1 MRLMRVEAMRVDRN
15 GWTEGAVLLGV
26 ALCFVLPFMQPYHAL
41 PLPSF
46 EAEWLAGT
54 VLSATLLVTALAAKQ
69 NDKATLQWP
78 LPAFLLGLLAL
89 GVVHRVSDRLSYSYA
104 LSNLVIAVV
113 AVLGAYTL
121 GRWLLHRGRL
131 DAVMTAA
138 SAALITG
145 GLASVGLQCLQVLGI
160 QGLPEWLVT
169 AHAQEYTTQPYANV
183 GQPNHLA
190 TYLTLGVVAAV
201 YLDTRAWPRLA
212 IRLVLLILAA
222 GVALT
227 GSRMGFLMVLLL
239 ALAPAL
245 RPRLTAFR
253 RGELGWSV
261 SGMLAAGYAAG
272 LLAGRL
278 LAPSVVGSQSTMERV
293 AEAAYG
299 DRLTM
304 WADALRITL
313 SSPLTGVGVG
323 EYAHA
328 QYWLARPTSELI
340 GTPYA
345 HNTVLQFAA
354 EFGVVA
360 GIAFAVLC
368 LWWFLGDWSR
378 RRAAPALVCVVAM
391 VALLG
396 IHAMLEW
403 SLWVLFVAILAG
415 LLFALG
421 EPPLRRAFSL
431 DVRLIFAALGVAGLA
446 WSPLM
451 KADYDSVADA
461 AWNLEFEGS
470 AGFGISKEMIEG
482 LSTNST
488 ATYFKP
494 QSDRLVIRA
503 APPIR
508 KPVSGDQVERTWKVL
523 TRLPEERTIA
533 VYIAGLALSGRV
545 AESLP
550 HVERMRV
557 FAVTPERYSKAEEI
571 VLKILKDEG
580 AAAEPLRAE
589 LARWR

>member
-1 MRLMRVEAMRVDRN
+1 M
-15 GWTEGAVLLGV
+15 W
-26 ALCFVLPFMQPYHAL
+26 
-41 PLPSF
+41 
-46 EAEWLAGT
+46 W
-54 VLSATLLVTALAAKQ
+54 
-69 NDKATLQWP
+69 
-78 LPAFLLGLLAL
+78 
-89 GVVHRVSDRLSYSYA
+89 
-104 LSNLVIAVV
+104 
-113 AVLGAYTL
+113 
-121 GRWLLHRGRL
+121 
-131 DAVMTAA
+131 DAVRIAA
-138 SAALITG
+138 
-145 GLASVGLQCLQVLGI
+145 
-160 QGLPEWLVT
+160 
-169 AHAQEYTTQPYANV
+169 AHPFV
-183 GQPNHLA
+183 
-190 TYLTLGVVAAV
+190 
-201 YLDTRAWPRLA
+201 
-212 IRLVLLILAA
+212 
-222 GVALT
+222 
-227 GSRMGFLMVLLL
+227 
-239 ALAPAL
+239 
-245 RPRLTAFR
+245 
-253 RGELGWSV
+253 
-261 SGMLAAGYAAG
+261 
-272 LLAGRL
+272 
-278 LAPSVVGSQSTMERV
+278 
-293 AEAAYG
+293 
-299 DRLTM
+299 
-304 WADALRITL
+304 
-313 SSPLTGVGVG
+313 GVGVG
-323 EYAHA
+323 EYAQGQYFVA
-328 QYWLARPTSELI
+328 QATADTI

-345 HNTVLQFAA
+345 HNAFLQLTA
-354 EFGVVA
+354 EFGPAV
-360 GIAFAVLC
+360 GFAFLALT
-368 LWWFLGDWSR
+368 LWWFGKNW
-378 RRAAPALVCVVAM
+378 RARLSDPACCAAWIM
-391 VALLG
+391 MLLLSLHG
-396 IHAMLEW
+396 MLEW